1 MRSSPLTAALAAST
15 LLLLAGCRP
24 DTLWAPDGKS
34 LAVTAP
40 GGLYRFDLATEKF
53 QPLVRGP
60 QQAINPAWSP
70 DGKRLCY
77 VLASVQRGKVSAAS
91 LAVMDLATRKQTVLV
106 PKLGL
111 PDAKSAQPGANPAL
125 LLKQVFTAS
134 WSPDGKRI
142 AYVTHQAGR
151 SVLAVVPAAGG
162 ASKQLT
168 SPPNEALS
176 PAWSPTGTEI
186 AYLVEERGKSGPAGI
201 PAPHGPIT
209 VHSIRP
215 DGKGHRLLWNPP
227 DGLGLNPVPLGPQW
241 AKDGKTM
248 AVVAEKIPSDAGP
261 AGGPGPNPGV
271 ASEVWMIRREGG
283 GLKVVDVPGAAIG
296 TSLSADLQSVVFY
309 QPSGEQP
316 PKRLHLA
323 VITVNSREPK
333 ILTSFDTS
341 MPPPEGGSPDDL
353 GVPPIPMLSPD
364 GSRVALLDTLTPGP
378 RRLMIAALAE
388 KEPHWYPLPR
398 GK

>member
-1 MRSSPLTAALAAST
+1 MRASYFSTLVAASA

-24 DTLWAPDGKS
+24 DSLWAPDGKS
-34 LAVTAP
+34 LTVTAA
-40 GGLYRFDLATEKF
+40 GRLYRFDLAKEKF
-53 QPLVRGP
+53 EPLLRGP
-60 QQAINPAWSP
+60 QQVINPAWSP

-77 VLASVQRGKVSAAS
+77 VLAGIQRGKVSAAS
-91 LAVMDLATRKQTVLV
+91 LAVLDLATRKQTVLV

-111 PDAKSAQPGANPAL
+111 PDAKSAQPGSNPAL

-168 SPPNEALS
+168 TPPNEALS
-176 PAWSPTGTEI
+176 PAWSPAGTEI

-201 PAPHGPIT
+201 PGSHGPIT
-209 VHSIRP
+209 VHSIQA

-241 AKDGKTM
+241 AKDGKTL
-248 AVVAEKIPSDAGP
+248 AVVAEKIAGGADP
-261 AGGPGPNPGV
+261 AGAPGPNPGA

-283 GLKVVDVPGAAIG
+283 GLKVVDVPGAAISA
-296 TSLSADLQSVVFY
+296 SLSADLESVVFY

-316 PKRLHLA
+316 PKRLNLA
-323 VITVNSREPK
+323 VITVNAREPK
-333 ILTSFDTS
+333 ILASLDIS
-341 MPPPEGGSPDDL
+341 MPPPEGGNPDDL
-353 GVPPIPMLSPD
+353 GVPPIPTLSPD
-364 GSRVALLDTLTPGP
+364 GSRVALLDTLTPGKP
-378 RRLMIAALAE
+378 QLMIAALAE
-388 KEPHWYPLPR
+388 KEPHWYPLPVN
-398 GK
+398 K